1 MRRTPL
7 AGTAA
12 PFTAPAPGV
21 CTPRVDI
28 AACRSRGLH
37 AGRAL
42 DIALPLVGVLYPF
55 LVYYG
60 MSRIAPSVFAL
71 ALGAAWLLRAPRLWR
86 EPGGRWMLGAA
97 LAYCALLAVSGESLL
112 LRWYPTLISLLLLAA
127 FGLSLKF
134 GPPLVERIAR
144 AREPDLPAAAIPY
157 TRKVTWAWVGFFVWN
172 AAASA
177 ALTLWA
183 PLAWWTLYNGLLA
196 YFIMGALFA
205 GEWLLR
211 QHMRAR
217 A

>member
-1 MRRTPL
+1 MTRIPL
-7 AGTAA
+7 TGAVPPESGA
-12 PFTAPAPGV
+12 
-21 CTPRVDI
+21 
-28 AACRSRGLH
+28 SMLH
-37 AGRAL
+37 AGGVAHPAHGRTHRSL
-42 DIALPLVGVLYPF
+42 DIALPLVSVLYPF

-60 MSRIAPSVFAL
+60 MRHIAPSVFAL
-71 ALGAAWLLRAPRLWR
+71 ALGVAWLLRAPRLWR
-86 EPGGRWMLGAA
+86 EPGGRWMPGIA

-157 TRKVTWAWVGFFVWN
+157 TRKVTWVWVGFFVWN

-177 ALTLWA
+177 ALTVWA

-196 YFIMGALFA
+196 YFIMGVLFV

-211 QHMRAR
+211 QRMRAR